1 MRFGFCNF
9 LDVNLVCIICL
20 QFLEKFS
27 ARVCIFAEVC
37 LHSGG
42 KCLEKIRLQNLSAF
56 LDKPCLQNAHPFVCI
71 CRQSLSA
78 KSRPPQSA
86 LDLPPQIF
94 EIADKSAD
102 KPSRQGLSR
111 LVLDKPFQ
119 KCRRARCQNCTKC
132 RQILSTKVAD
142 KVCLL

>member
-1 MRFGFCNF
+1 MQASPSEWQANF
-9 LDVNLVCIICL
+9 
-20 QFLEKFS
+20 
-27 ARVCIFAEVC
+27 VCIFVC
-37 LHSGG
+37 NLPKPPARASAFLMKFVCIWGG
-42 KCLEKIRLQNLSAF
+42 SVLKRFVCKGLSAF

-86 LDLPPQIF
+86 LGLPPQIF

-119 KCRRARCQNCTKC
+119 KCRRARCQNRTKC